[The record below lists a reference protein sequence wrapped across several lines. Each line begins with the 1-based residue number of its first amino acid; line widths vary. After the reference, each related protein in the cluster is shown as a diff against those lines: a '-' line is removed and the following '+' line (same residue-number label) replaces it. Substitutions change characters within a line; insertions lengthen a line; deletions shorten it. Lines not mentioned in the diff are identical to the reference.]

1 MSAAPPPGPALAAVR
16 RRAFMGFF
24 AVLAAI
30 SLVGGYW
37 VVRESRARAL
47 QVDAALRVAAWGLLC
62 YAEEERAWPPS
73 VEALEAWAAGRAC
86 CGSAGAAQGL
96 GWPSAAPPDCTQ
108 VSIEKAFATIAV
120 SVDPAGE
127 GPPKLSGG
135 GKPSSVGTLEL
146 VNGWVQARADAGF
159 VAHSAP

>member
-1 MSAAPPPGPALAAVR
+1 VTAVPPPGPALAAVR

-24 AVLAAI
+24 AVLVAV
-30 SLVGGYW
+30 SMVGGYW

-62 YAEEERAWPPS
+62 YANEERAWPPS
-73 VEALEAWAAGRAC
+73 AEAFGEWAKGRVGCSDAGS
-86 CGSAGAAQGL
+86 GT
-96 GWPSAAPPDCTQ
+96 GWPSVAPADCTQ
-108 VSIEKAFATIAV
+108 LTISQALEMSAV
-120 SVDPAGE
+120 SCDPAGV

-159 VAHSAP
+159 VSHSAP